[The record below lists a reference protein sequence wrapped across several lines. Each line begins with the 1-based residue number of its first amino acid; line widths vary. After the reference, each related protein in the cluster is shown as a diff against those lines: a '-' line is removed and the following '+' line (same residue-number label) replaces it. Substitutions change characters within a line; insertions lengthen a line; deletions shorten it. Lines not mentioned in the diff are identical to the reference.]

1 MGTVATRLEELL
13 ARRRR
18 LAARRAS
25 AVALLAGEGL
35 RVDQL
40 SRKSL
45 EEVLRVAEAA
55 RAAARE
61 SYILRRGRLRLL
73 LRG

>member
-1 MGTVATRLEELL
+1 MAARLENLENIL

-18 LAARRAS
+18 LAARRAA
-25 AVALLAGEGL
+25 AVALLAGEG
-35 RVDQL
+35 RRGDQL

-61 SYILRRGRLRLL
+61 SYILQGGRLRLL